1 MKNDVGE
8 FNFYA
13 DLKLFYQQL
22 SNFPQFHEHIK
33 LNCHCTVRARI
44 VVKLNRLNLSS
55 VNLKDNAFDKKLI
68 LCERESTFYDKAIQM
83 MLAHL
88 LNIMIFFQITLTGYT
103 L

>member
-8 FNFYA
+8 FIFYA